1 MKYIGSL
8 GNIFENLYSKLE
20 NLEEMDKFVNM
31 LPIKTEARVY
41 KLLNRSIMSSKIETI
56 TKKSSKEKPITDRF
70 NVEIYL
76 KN

>member
-56 TKKSSKEKPITDRF
+56 TKNLAKKSLLLTDLMWKS
-70 NVEIYL
+70 I
-76 KN
+76 